1 MSSSGSGLISNPICP
16 VCGTAGHTVIRLE
29 NYPLTEVYQPHGQ
42 NTFSFPAYYP
52 QGLNFCPS
60 CSHGYLN
67 TLLPR
72 NFIYENYNTH
82 SAVSVGSVVAIN
94 NFHDFV
100 TANLKGKH
108 KVILDIGANDTTLL
122 KKFKDSGAR
131 LIGVDPNVSSD
142 DPQIETI
149 RGYVEDVDMAAFGTD
164 SKLYLCS
171 HTLEHIFNP
180 AEFLAQLQSV
190 AQPDDEFF
198 FQFPSLDLLVRDAR
212 FDQVHH
218 QHIHYFSLYSFSK
231 LLDKSGFELVTH
243 AFDADHY
250 GTLMSC
256 FRKKRSASTIAPVG
270 NTHTVSQ
277 ILLAYRAFTTSFAS
291 ANQRLEIDPQG
302 FACYGAS
309 LMLPI
314 LHYYMPNL
322 IQASTILDTNPSK
335 FGLSYVNFDVKI
347 TDAAAFDYKNANV
360 VVTAISTK
368 LATRKIVSNLVAAGA
383 LNIILPYNTL

>member
-1 MSSSGSGLISNPICP
+1 M
-16 VCGTAGHTVIRLE
+16 
-29 NYPLTEVYQPHGQ
+29 
-42 NTFSFPAYYP
+42 
-52 QGLNFCPS
+52 
-60 CSHGYLN
+60 
-67 TLLPR
+67 
-72 NFIYENYNTH
+72 
-82 SAVSVGSVVAIN
+82 VAIN

-100 TANLKGKH
+100 TANLKGRH

-131 LIGVDPNVSSD
+131 LIGVDPNVNSD

-149 RGYVEDVDMAAFGTD
+149 RGYIEDVDIAGFGSD

-180 AEFLAQLQSV
+180 AEFLAQLQAV

-198 FQFPSLDLLVRDAR
+198 FQFPSLDLLVRDGR

-218 QHIHYFSLYSFSK
+218 QHIHYFSLHSFSK
-231 LLDKSGFELVTH
+231 LLDQSGFELVTH

-256 FRKKRSASTIAPVG
+256 FRKKRSTTTIAPVG
-270 NTHTVSQ
+270 QTYTTGQ
-277 ILLAYRAFTTSFAS
+277 ILLAYRAFTAAFAA
-291 ANQRLEIDPQG
+291 ANQRLEIDSQG
-302 FACYGAS
+302 FSCYGAS

-322 IQASTILDTNPSK
+322 IHASTILDTNPAK
-335 FGLSYVNFDVKI
+335 FGLSYVNFDVNI
-347 TDAAAFDYKNANV
+347 SDAAQFDYKNANL

-368 LATRKIVSNLVAAGA
+368 LATRKIVSNLVTAGA